1 MAQEKSID
9 TSPQDE
15 IDRLSK
21 QIVTLRE
28 DIAAISK
35 TLSGLGGSTREAAVD
50 GARRKVSELR
60 HAGEEQL
67 HAAQH
72 RAEQIGQQAADAV
85 RSQPAAA
92 VGLAI
97 GLGFLL
103 GFITGRK

>member
-1 MAQEKSID
+1 MAQAKSID

-15 IDRLSK
+15 IDQLSK

-28 DIAAISK
+28 DISAISK
-35 TLSGLGGSTREAAVD
+35 TLSGLGGATRDAAVD

-60 HAGEEQL
+60 HSGEQQL

-72 RAEQIGQQAADAV
+72 RAEEMGQQAADAV

-92 VGLAI
+92 VGIAV
-97 GLGFLL
+97 GVGFLL
-103 GFITGRK
+103 GFMTGRK

>member
-1 MAQEKSID
+1 MAQEKSVG

-15 IDRLSK
+15 VDQLSK

-35 TLSGLGGSTREAAVD
+35 TLSGLGGSARDAVVD
-50 GARRKVSELR
+50 GAHHKVSELR
-60 HAGEEQL
+60 HAGEQQL

-72 RAEQIGQQAADAV
+72 RAEEMGQQVAGAV

-92 VGLAI
+92 VGLAV